1 MTSTTTTTTARRP
14 ARTIALAAVALAA
27 AALLG
32 LANADAAFAHD
43 ELISSSPEPGQVL
56 ETAPAEVKLT
66 FSDDIIPV
74 GTAVEVVDHHGETI
88 DSGEAV
94 VAGPDVTATLPGG
107 LEGEYQVRWRAVS
120 SDGHV
125 IDGTIDFG
133 VGAGATGVWTEEA
146 PHGDSGTDSG
156 SSGEQA
162 DGHDDSAEA
171 SDGPGGWAIAGI
183 VLGVVGVAALGAA
196 VAVFATAARKRT
208 PKA

>member
-14 ARTIALAAVALAA
+14 ARTIAFAAVALAA